1 MGGCL
6 LIFDEKRALEKT
18 NRFNC
23 VVEAGVI
30 YNVEDDVVCGA
41 EYCQGDKKQVHESAS
56 LTTRIISCDF
66 L

>member
-1 MGGCL
+1 VVVYLFLMKSEPL
-6 LIFDEKRALEKT
+6 KKT